1 LGLLHAHAEAGL
13 TLALETSAESPA
25 AVRTVSRLLSDWIGR
40 LGGIWVDGQVAEF
53 RRRPGARNLYLTL
66 RDPDVD
72 MSITVVADVAVI
84 GAVEPPLAEGQ
95 RIIVFGKPEFW
106 TGRGT
111 LSLRA
116 KEIRAVGLGELL
128 AQLARLRELLNAEG
142 LFAADRKQPLPFLPR
157 RVGLICGR
165 NSAAMHDVLV
175 NARERWPSI
184 QFVVR
189 EVAVQ
194 GVQAVSGVSEALA
207 ELDALPDVDVI
218 VIARGGGSVED
229 LLPFS
234 NETLVRAVAACTT
247 PVVSAIGHEQDA
259 PLIDFVA
266 DLRASTPTDAA
277 KRIVPSLAEQE
288 ALVSS
293 LRTRA
298 HRVVVG
304 QLDRESQRVADLR
317 RRSRTV
323 VLNAITSR
331 ESEIGHLSAR
341 VRTLSPAA
349 TLERGYAIV
358 TNAAGVIVRTPDDAD
373 SALDIRVSGGRFT
386 ATRTSS

>member
-1 LGLLHAHAEAGL
+1 M
-13 TLALETSAESPA
+13 ALETSAENPA
-25 AVRTVSRLLSDWIGR
+25 AVRTVSRLLADWIGR

-53 RRRPGARNLYLTL
+53 RRRPGARNLYLVL

-72 MSITVVADVAVI
+72 MSITVVADVSVI

-128 AQLARLRELLNAEG
+128 AQLARLRELLTAEG
-142 LFAADRKQPLPFLPR
+142 LFSNDRKKPLPFLPR

-175 NARERWPSI
+175 NARERWPSV

-194 GVQAVSGVSEALA
+194 GVQAVSAVSEALA

-234 NETLVRAVAACTT
+234 NETLVRAVSACTT

-277 KRIVPSLAEQE
+277 KRIVPSLAEQT
-288 ALVSS
+288 ALVTS
-293 LRTRA
+293 LRARS

-304 QLDRESQRVADLR
+304 QLDRETQRITDLR

-323 VLNAITSR
+323 VLNAIASR

-358 TNAAGVIVRTPDDAD
+358 TNASGVIVRSPDDAD
-373 SALDIRVSGGRFT
+373 SALDIRVTGGRFT
-386 ATRTSS
+386 ATRTDN

>member
-1 LGLLHAHAEAGL
+1 M
-13 TLALETSAESPA
+13 ALETSAESPA

-72 MSITVVADVAVI
+72 MSLTVVADVAVI

-111 LSLRA
+111 LSIRA

-128 AQLARLRELLNAEG
+128 AQLARLRELLTAEG
-142 LFAADRKQPLPFLPR
+142 LFAPERKKPLPFLPR

-184 QFVVR
+184 PFVVR

-234 NETLVRAVAACTT
+234 NESLVRAVSACTT

-277 KRIVPSLAEQE
+277 KRIVPSLAEQS

-293 LRTRA
+293 LRARSQ
-298 HRVVVG
+298 RVVMG
-304 QLDRESQRVADLR
+304 QLDRETQRITDLR

-323 VLNAITSR
+323 VLNAIASR

-358 TNAAGVIVRTPDDAD
+358 TNASGVIVRTPGDAD
-373 SALDIRVSGGRFT
+373 SALDIRVTGGRFT
-386 ATRTSS
+386 ATRTDN

>member
-1 LGLLHAHAEAGL
+1 M
-13 TLALETSAESPA
+13 ALETSAESPA

-72 MSITVVADVAVI
+72 MSLTVVADVSVI

-111 LSLRA
+111 LSIRA

-128 AQLARLRELLNAEG
+128 AQLARLRELLTAEG
-142 LFAADRKQPLPFLPR
+142 LFAVERKKPLPFLPR

-184 QFVVR
+184 PFVVR

-234 NETLVRAVAACTT
+234 NESLVRAVAACTT

-277 KRIVPSLAEQE
+277 KRIVPSLAEQT
-288 ALVSS
+288 ALISA
-293 LRTRA
+293 LRSRS
-298 HRVVVG
+298 HRVIVS
-304 QLDRESQRVADLR
+304 QLDRETQRIADLR
-317 RRSRTV
+317 RRSRSV

-358 TNAAGVIVRTPDDAD
+358 TNASGVIVRSPDDAD
-373 SALDIRVSGGRFT
+373 SILDIRVTGGRFT
-386 ATRTSS
+386 ATRTDS

>member
-1 LGLLHAHAEAGL
+1 M
-13 TLALETSAESPA
+13 ALETSAESPA

-142 LFAADRKQPLPFLPR
+142 LFAADRKRPLPFLPR

-194 GVQAVSGVSEALA
+194 GVQAVAGVSEALA

-234 NETLVRAVAACTT
+234 NETLVRAVAACST

-277 KRIVPSLAEQE
+277 KRIVPSLAEQA

-304 QLDRESQRVADLR
+304 QLDRESQRVTDLR

-323 VLNAITSR
+323 VLNAIASR

-358 TNAAGVIVRTPDDAD
+358 TNASGVIVRTPDDAD

-386 ATRTSS
+386 ATRMSS

>member
-1 LGLLHAHAEAGL
+1 M
-13 TLALETSAESPA
+13 ALETSAESPA

-142 LFAADRKQPLPFLPR
+142 LFAADRKKPLPFLPR

>member
-1 LGLLHAHAEAGL
+1 M
-13 TLALETSAESPA
+13 ALETSAESPA

-53 RRRPGARNLYLTL
+53 RRRPGARNLYLVL

-142 LFAADRKQPLPFLPR
+142 LFAADRKKTLPFLPR

-175 NARERWPSI
+175 NARERWPSV

-194 GVQAVSGVSEALA
+194 GVQAVSGVSESLA

-304 QLDRESQRVADLR
+304 QLDRESQRVTDLR

-358 TNAAGVIVRTPDDAD
+358 TNAGGVIVRNPDDAD

>member
-1 LGLLHAHAEAGL
+1 M
-13 TLALETSAESPA
+13 ALETSAESPA

-72 MSITVVADVAVI
+72 MSLTVVADVSVI

-111 LSLRA
+111 LSIRA

-128 AQLARLRELLNAEG
+128 AQLARLRELLTAEG
-142 LFAADRKQPLPFLPR
+142 LFAVERKKPLPFLPR

-184 QFVVR
+184 PFVVR

-234 NETLVRAVAACTT
+234 NESLVRAVAACTT

-277 KRIVPSLAEQE
+277 KRIVPSLAEQT
-288 ALVSS
+288 ALISA
-293 LRTRA
+293 LRARS
-298 HRVVVG
+298 HRVIVG
-304 QLDRESQRVADLR
+304 QLDRETQRITDLR
-317 RRSRTV
+317 RRSRSV

-358 TNAAGVIVRTPDDAD
+358 TNASGVIVRSPDDAD
-373 SALDIRVSGGRFT
+373 STLDIRVTGGRFT
-386 ATRTSS
+386 ATRTDS

>member
-1 LGLLHAHAEAGL
+1 M
-13 TLALETSAESPA
+13 ALETSAESPA
-25 AVRTVSRLLSDWIGR
+25 AVRTVSRLLADWIGR

-53 RRRPGARNLYLTL
+53 RRRPGARNLYLVL

-72 MSITVVADVAVI
+72 MSITVVADVSVI

-128 AQLARLRELLNAEG
+128 AQLARLRELLTAEG
-142 LFAADRKQPLPFLPR
+142 LFANDRKKPLPFLPR

-194 GVQAVSGVSEALA
+194 GVQAVSAVSDALV

-234 NETLVRAVAACTT
+234 NETLVRAVSACTT

-277 KRIVPSLAEQE
+277 KRIVPSLAEQT
-288 ALVSS
+288 ALVTS
-293 LRTRA
+293 LRARS

-304 QLDRESQRVADLR
+304 HLDRETQRITDLR
-317 RRSRTV
+317 RRSRAV
-323 VLNAITSR
+323 VLNAIASR

-358 TNAAGVIVRTPDDAD
+358 TNASGVIVRSPDDAD
-373 SALDIRVSGGRFT
+373 SALDIRVAGGRFT
-386 ATRTSS
+386 ATRTDN

>member
-1 LGLLHAHAEAGL
+1 V
-13 TLALETSAESPA
+13 ALETSAESPA
-25 AVRTVSRLLSDWIGR
+25 AVRTVSRLLADWIGR

-53 RRRPGARNLYLTL
+53 RRRPGARNLYLVL

-72 MSITVVADVAVI
+72 MSITVVADVSVI

-128 AQLARLRELLNAEG
+128 AQLARLRELLTAEG
-142 LFAADRKQPLPFLPR
+142 LFANDRKKPLPFLPR

-194 GVQAVSGVSEALA
+194 GVQAVSAVGEALA

-234 NETLVRAVAACTT
+234 NETLVRAVSACTT

-277 KRIVPSLAEQE
+277 KRIVPSLAEQT
-288 ALVSS
+288 ALVTS
-293 LRTRA
+293 LRARS

-304 QLDRESQRVADLR
+304 QLDRETQRITDLR
-317 RRSRTV
+317 RRSRAV
-323 VLNAITSR
+323 VLNAIASR

-358 TNAAGVIVRTPDDAD
+358 TNASGVIVRSPDDAD
-373 SALDIRVSGGRFT
+373 SALDIRVTGGRFT
-386 ATRTSS
+386 ATRTDN